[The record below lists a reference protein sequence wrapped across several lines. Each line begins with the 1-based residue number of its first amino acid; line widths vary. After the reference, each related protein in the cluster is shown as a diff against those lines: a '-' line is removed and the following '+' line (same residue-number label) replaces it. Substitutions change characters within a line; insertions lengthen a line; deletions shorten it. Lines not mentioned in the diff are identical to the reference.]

1 MMTEKKIKHTQIVFL
16 KLENLESGSGLRR
29 NLARILFQALA
40 DLNNG
45 EFRESGQGMSVMMK
59 GDFTE
64 THEEAVKTDNE
75 CVSRID
81 FAAYYSDAELDEK
94 GHKLAKMCREG
105 GYKLGPTL
113 IIRMGNKLGM
123 DTELFYWE
131 WTI

>member
-1 MMTEKKIKHTQIVFL
+1 MTTEKKIKHTQLTFL
-16 KLENLESGSGLRR
+16 KLENLDSGSGLRK
-29 NLARILFQALA
+29 NLMRILFQALTE
-40 DLNNG
+40 LNGG
-45 EFRESGQGMSVMMK
+45 EFRESKQSMSVLMK

-64 THEEAVKTDNE
+64 PHDEAVRTDND

-81 FAAYYSDAELDEK
+81 FAAYYSDAQLDEK
-94 GHKLAKMCREG
+94 GHKLAEMCKEG